1 MTGELFDV
9 NVNQPKLESQVARLQ
24 SMPGDAEDLVR
35 QRYNNWNENV
45 TMLEEAFKDQLLT
58 VDSSAIIEAVAN

>member
-9 NVNQPKLESQVARLQ
+9 NVNPPKLESQVSRLQ
-24 SMPGDAEDLVR
+24 IMPGDAEDLVR

-45 TMLEEAFKDQLLT
+45 TMLEEAFKD
-58 VDSSAIIEAVAN
+58 